1 MNGTERAGGPSGD
14 APADGVDAGDG
25 SGSADAPA
33 DGAGA
38 ARDAAE
44 PSLTSRSIRTFV
56 IRNGRLTGAQ
66 GEALERLLPRWGID
80 HDAVRRASPEGGV
93 AALFPHPDRPLRVEV
108 GFGNGDA
115 LLAMA
120 EAEPGV
126 NFLGIEVHAP
136 GVGHAL
142 LGLEARER
150 AGAPLGNVRVCRHD
164 AIEVLERLCAPG
176 SVDRVHV
183 FFPDPWVKKRHHKRR
198 ILQGD
203 FLDAA
208 ARALAPGGLLHA
220 ATDVVE
226 YADWMLEKTGADAR
240 FRNVSPD
247 GRFVARPHWR
257 PSTRF
262 ERRGERLGHEVR
274 DLLLERGRTDPA

>member
-1 MNGTERAGGPSGD
+1 MNGTERAGDDPEDAGVGDARADAAADAPRAPARD
-14 APADGVDAGDG
+14 APAGPG
-25 SGSADAPA
+25 AP
-33 DGAGA
+33 
-38 ARDAAE
+38 
-44 PSLTSRSIRTFV
+44 LTSRSIRTFV

-80 HDAVRRASPEGGV
+80 HDALRESAPAGGV
-93 AALFPHPDRPLRVEV
+93 ASRFAHPERPLRVEV

-115 LLAMA
+115 LLEMA
-120 EAEPGV
+120 TAEPEV
-126 NFLGIEVHAP
+126 NFLGVEVHAP

-150 AGAPLGNVRVCRHD
+150 EGRALDNVRLCRHD
-164 AIEVLERLCAPG
+164 AIEVLDRLCAPG
-176 SVDRVHV
+176 SVERVFV

-208 ARALAPGGLLHA
+208 ARALVPGGLLHA

-226 YADWMLEKTGADAR
+226 YADWMLEITGADAR
-240 FRNVSPD
+240 FGNVAEGGGFVPRPD
-247 GRFVARPHWR
+247 WR
-257 PSTRF
+257 PRTRF

-274 DLLLERGRTDPA
+274 DLVLERLGGVAGA

>member
-1 MNGTERAGGPSGD
+1 MNGPDRA
-14 APADGVDAGDG
+14 
-25 SGSADAPA
+25 
-33 DGAGA
+33 AGA
-38 ARDAAE
+38 A
-44 PSLTSRSIRTFV
+44 PLTSRSIRTFV

-66 GEALERLLPRWGID
+66 ADALERLLPRWGID
-80 HDAVRRASPEGGV
+80 HGRAVGALPDGGV
-93 AALFPHPDRPLRVEV
+93 AALFPRPERPLRVEV

-120 EAEPGV
+120 EAEPAV
-126 NFLGIEVHAP
+126 NFLGVEVHAP

-142 LGLEARER
+142 LGLESRER
-150 AGAPLGNVRVCRHD
+150 AGAALDNVRVCRHD
-164 AIEVLERLCAPG
+164 AIEVLGALCAPG
-176 SVDRVHV
+176 SVERVYV

-203 FLDAA
+203 FLDAC
-208 ARALAPGGLLHA
+208 ARALAAKGLLHA

-226 YADWMLEKTGADAR
+226 YADWMLERLAGDGR
-240 FRNVSPD
+240 FENLAPD
-247 GRFVARPHWR
+247 GRFAARPAWR

-274 DLLLERGRTDPA
+274 DLVLARREDVAG